1 MQSERK
7 WYGFGFAEMASCL
20 LWLLGSGLLL
30 AFALP
35 ASAGPAY
42 AAWERAIREQCLPPA
57 GRSGSDD
64 LARCSTIMMQRAVA
78 EGHIAQA
85 QVDACRAEAKV
96 RQRGRQTE
104 FVAWTR
110 CGLRDAVQ
118 ASIDSQRPQANARN
132 TGRPAGSRTNPAQ
145 QRAPGTAQPPQE
157 ASAAAD
163 KPAVPDVV
171 RLRAP
176 RAGES
181 FASWVAGAYGTCAN
195 WSTNRNVGRDFCAQT
210 LLDKGKAHQMVSD
223 AALDTCRSEW
233 ERGTR
238 QQSQT
243 LGVYLCAER
252 RSGQELPERST
263 IIAMRPAPAA
273 PITLKTQ
280 GYERPGFVAAVHAG
294 RWTSVPFEEADPPY
308 LLTSLH
314 RLQALCPDAVPE
326 SAMARI
332 AQRAQENL
340 SSATKRVFSGKGSLA
355 DLGSVLMVVDAV
367 LKSGEDCSRSPTDYA
382 REACVAEREQALQV
396 PPSEPAKH
404 DVALLFK
411 QYRCG
416 ANTKQYAENLALV
429 PLLPKGRLGAMRWL
443 AQEPDKAKSALAG
456 RVYAQCRRQAG
467 EGVAEGWCACYAKKF
482 SRVSVSSYVTAE
494 QLAAVPK
501 NAFVDG
507 PGFAPADIHDCNDLE
522 DPITL
527 WRRTHKPYTT
537 ACLASSQPVTG
548 SLTPGLQACTYRT
561 AWGSIS
567 LREKSCSASIPSTRW
582 GDEPVICQ

>member
-1 MQSERK
+1 MKMQTTRV
-7 WYGFGFAEMASCL
+7 GIGNAGMACGLVEFLFSVCL
-20 LWLLGSGLLL
+20 S
-30 AFALP
+30 AIPLP

-42 AAWERAIREQCLPPA
+42 ASWERGIRAECQAA
-57 GRSGSDD
+57 GRSGGDRSGCFA
-64 LARCSTIMMQRAVA
+64 LMMERAVA
-78 EGHIAQA
+78 EGHLTQG
-85 QVDACRAEAKV
+85 QVDDCRAQEQM
-96 RQRGRQTE
+96 RQRGRQVE
-104 FVAWTR
+104 LAAWTR
-110 CGLRDAVQ
+110 CGLRNAVQ
-118 ASIDSQRPQANARN
+118 ASIERPRPQAQARN
-132 TGRPAGSRTNPAQ
+132 SGKPSVARNET
-145 QRAPGTAQPPQE
+145 E
-157 ASAAAD
+157 VAAA
-163 KPAVPDVV
+163 PAAPPTREATARAGTPTAPDGP

-195 WSTNRNVGRDFCAQT
+195 WSTNRNLGRDFCAQT
-210 LLDKGKAHQMVSD
+210 LLDRGKTHQLVSD

-233 ERGTR
+233 ERGPR

-243 LGVYLCAER
+243 LAVYLCAER
-252 RSGQELPERST
+252 RSGQEQPGRST
-263 IIAMRPAPAA
+263 ILAMRPAPEA
-273 PITLKTQ
+273 PITLKAQ
-280 GYERPGFVAAVHAG
+280 GYQRPGFVAAVHAG

-314 RLQALCPDAVPE
+314 RLQALCPDAVPQ

-340 SSATKRVFSGKGSLA
+340 AGATKRVFSGKGSLA
-355 DLGSVLMVVDAV
+355 DLSSVLMVVDAV

-382 REACVAEREQALQV
+382 REACIAEREQALQV

-404 DVALLFK
+404 DVALLV
-411 QYRCG
+411 QQNRCG

-429 PLLPKGRLGAMRWL
+429 PLLPKGRLGAMAWL

-482 SRVSVSSYVTAE
+482 SGVSVSSYVSAE
-494 QLAAVPK
+494 QLASVPK
-501 NAFVDG
+501 DAFVDG
-507 PGFAPADIHDCNDLE
+507 PSFAPQDITECNDLQ

-548 SLTPGLQACTYRT
+548 SFTPGLEACTYRT

-567 LREKSCSASIPSTRW
+567 LREKSCPASIPSTRW
-582 GDEPVICQ
+582 GDEPVTCQ